1 MVSIMLYIL
10 ADVVWT
16 DAWARTGMG
25 FGVVFT
31 VLLVLVFVLIAFG
44 VVSRLTGN
52 KAPKVAKVAEQPAKA
67 AAMPVASASD
77 ADKAAVATALYLY
90 FQNVHD
96 EESNV
101 VTIHHTPNSA
111 WHHELN
117 PHVLTH

>member
-1 MVSIMLYIL
+1 MMINLL
-10 ADVVWT
+10 ADVVWA
-16 DAWARTGMG
+16 DAWARTCMG

-31 VLLVLVFVLIAFG
+31 VLLVLVFVLVAFG
-44 VVSRLTGN
+44 IFSRLSGN
-52 KAPKVAKVAEQPAKA
+52 KTPKVAKVAEQPAAKPA
-67 AAMPVASASD
+67 VKPVASASD
-77 ADKAAVATALYLY
+77 ADKAAIATALYLY

-101 VTIHHTPNSA
+101 ITIHHTANSA

>member
-1 MVSIMLYIL
+1 MVNVMIL
-10 ADVVWT
+10 ADVVWA

-31 VLLVLVFVLIAFG
+31 VLLVLVVVLVAFG
-44 VVSRLTGN
+44 IFSRLSGN
-52 KAPKVAKVAEQPAKA
+52 KTPKVAKVADQPAVKPA
-67 AAMPVASASD
+67 AQPVVSASD
-77 ADKAAVATALYLY
+77 ADKAAIATALYLY

-101 VTIHHTPNSA
+101 ITIRHNANSA

-117 PHVLTH
+117 PRYNS

>member
-1 MVSIMLYIL
+1 MVLNLL
-10 ADVVWT
+10 ADVVWA

-31 VLLVLVFVLIAFG
+31 VLLVLVVVLVAFG
-44 VVSRLTGN
+44 VFSRLSGN
-52 KAPKVAKVAEQPAKA
+52 KAPKVAKVVEQPVVKPVAQ
-67 AAMPVASASD
+67 PVASASD
-77 ADKAAVATALYLY
+77 ADKAAIATALYLY

-101 VTIHHTPNSA
+101 ITIRHNASSA

-117 PHVLTH
+117 PRYNS

>member
-1 MVSIMLYIL
+1 MIL
-10 ADVVWT
+10 ADVVWA

-31 VLLVLVFVLIAFG
+31 VLLVLVVVLVAFG
-44 VVSRLTGN
+44 VFSRLSGN
-52 KAPKVAKVAEQPAKA
+52 KTPKVAEQPAVKPA
-67 AAMPVASASD
+67 AQPVASASD
-77 ADKAAVATALYLY
+77 ADKAAIATALYLY

-101 VTIHHTPNSA
+101 ITIRHNAVSA

-117 PHVLTH
+117 PRYNS